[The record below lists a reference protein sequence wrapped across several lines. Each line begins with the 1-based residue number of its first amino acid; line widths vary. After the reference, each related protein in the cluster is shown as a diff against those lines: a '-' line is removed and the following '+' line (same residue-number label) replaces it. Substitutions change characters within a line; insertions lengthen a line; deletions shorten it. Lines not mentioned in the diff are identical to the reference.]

1 MSGSNARARWLPLL
15 LVVCACG
22 PDPALERPV
31 AHVDGVAIPRASL
44 ANAVERRVRIEPD
57 RPRSDLLV
65 EELDRLI
72 SDQVVL
78 NRADARRVRVY
89 EAEVDER
96 MRFLF
101 GGETE
106 GNTPE
111 FKAQVY
117 RQMRIDRITLLE
129 LAKRLHVSE
138 DAIADY
144 FEQHRERFDSP
155 EKVVI
160 RHILLQDA
168 KRARAISAELR
179 GGADFGE
186 LARRESIAPEAETGG
201 LLPPFAHG
209 EMPEV
214 FDRAFE
220 IPAGAL
226 SDAIESPFGFH
237 LFRVEQR
244 VPARS
249 ASLDDAGE
257 EIRQIL
263 EQRRLEVLRS
273 EWLRQLRRAA
283 EIEVHER
290 ALDSLR

>member
-22 PDPALERPV
+22 PAPALEGPV

-106 GNTPE
+106 ET
-111 FKAQVY
+111 
-117 RQMRIDRITLLE
+117 RQNSRPRYID
-129 LAKRLHVSE
+129 
-138 DAIADY
+138 
-144 FEQHRERFDSP
+144 
-155 EKVVI
+155 
-160 RHILLQDA
+160 
-168 KRARAISAELR
+168 
-179 GGADFGE
+179 
-186 LARRESIAPEAETGG
+186 
-201 LLPPFAHG
+201 
-209 EMPEV
+209 
-214 FDRAFE
+214 
-220 IPAGAL
+220 
-226 SDAIESPFGFH
+226 
-237 LFRVEQR
+237 
-244 VPARS
+244 
-249 ASLDDAGE
+249 
-257 EIRQIL
+257 
-263 EQRRLEVLRS
+263 
-273 EWLRQLRRAA
+273 
-283 EIEVHER
+283 
-290 ALDSLR
+290 